1 VICNTKKSNLPVV
14 NWTELVDEAFQHYA
28 GSKDY
33 FLGLSK
39 SVKKMILQWIVLAKR
54 PDTRKKRIDEIA
66 ARAAEKDR
74 PKQFQ

>member
-1 VICNTKKSNLPVV
+1 LDNPDSPIGSK
-14 NWTELVDEAFQHYA
+14 

-39 SVKKMILQWIVLAKR
+39 SVKKMMLQWIVLAKR
-54 PDTRKKRIDEIA
+54 PDTRKKRIDEIV

>member
-1 VICNTKKSNLPVV
+1 
-14 NWTELVDEAFQHYA
+14 
-28 GSKDY
+28 
-33 FLGLSK
+33 
-39 SVKKMILQWIVLAKR
+39 MLQWIVLAKR